1 LGDEIAMKIHRAPID
16 PEKFRGIPD
25 EERALLTLL
34 GHAVN
39 EINVLNKTFY
49 LACQHP
55 DEPQWRVH
63 AHLSQSLVFARA
75 LTGKLW
81 ETWVLLQNGYFGTS
95 LSKKYHEKLDDEA
108 VRALDGLKKYFGRNN
123 LIKTIRDRFAFH
135 YSLSDANCIP
145 TIQPTKDELV
155 MYLAK
160 DNGNTLFY
168 FSDVIVSTALLE
180 AIDPGAPER
189 AMNRLMTESAK
200 VVNQLNQVA
209 GAVMATIVEGYLM
222 AADGKLLLEE
232 IEIGEPP
239 LAESVELPFFI
250 TSTLLEGDVS

>member
-1 LGDEIAMKIHRAPID
+1 MKIHRAPID
-16 PEKFRGIPD
+16 PEKFRSIPD
-25 EERALLTLL
+25 DERALLVLL

-55 DEPQWRVH
+55 DEPLWRVH
-63 AHLSQSLVFARA
+63 AHVSQSLVFARA

-81 ETWVLLQNGYFGTS
+81 ETWMLLQNGYFGTA
-95 LSKKYHEKLDDEA
+95 LSRKYQDKLGDEA
-108 VRALDGLKKYFGRNN
+108 TQALDRLKQYFSRNN

-135 YSLSDANCIP
+135 YSLSDVNCIP
-145 TIQPTKDELV
+145 SVLPTNDELV

-168 FSDVIVSTALLE
+168 FSDVIVNSALLE
-180 AIDPGAPER
+180 AINPGAPER
-189 AMNRLMTESAK
+189 AMDRLMTESAK
-200 VVNQLNQVA
+200 VVSQINEAA
-209 GAVMATIVEGYLM
+209 GAIMATIVGGYLM
-222 AADGKLLLEE
+222 AADGKLLIEE

-239 LAESVELPFFI
+239 LAEQVELPFFI
-250 TSTLLEGDVS
+250 TSNLSHGNA